1 MDKAVCVFKNI
12 PVKDPLLYGVKSL
25 HCKAQRFQTVT
36 GRYFS
41 TFGKGVQQP
50 TRTRPRHRL
59 HRSRRCRPPDP
70 PPPSSSS
77 PLLSPPPSPRS
88 SLHDEKGTSQA
99 NSSQF
104 PPQDARSVH
113 WVVARLWVAMAVA
126 LSHKRQLMA
135 ATYQGLPAR
144 CLCLAD
150 ARPPCLASSHVS
162 VTRATATAESCP
174 KVPFPKRADLL

>member
-1 MDKAVCVFKNI
+1 MCVQKHSCERPFTLRCEKFTLQSSTVSNCNRS
-12 PVKDPLLYGVKSL
+12 LLL
-25 HCKAQRFQTVT
+25 
-36 GRYFS
+36 S

-174 KVPFPKRADLL
+174 KVLSALPQAG